1 MNIQKCSGK
10 KKKVRKIFCR
20 YFFMKVKE
28 MRDGFY
34 NNAFS
39 KQETYTKARRGRLRV
54 MLIAVLHFGSL
65 QKQ

>member
-1 MNIQKCSGK
+1 
-10 KKKVRKIFCR
+10 
-20 YFFMKVKE
+20 MKVKE
-28 MRDGFY
+28 TRDDFY

-39 KQETYTKARRGRLRV
+39 KQETYMKARSGRLRV